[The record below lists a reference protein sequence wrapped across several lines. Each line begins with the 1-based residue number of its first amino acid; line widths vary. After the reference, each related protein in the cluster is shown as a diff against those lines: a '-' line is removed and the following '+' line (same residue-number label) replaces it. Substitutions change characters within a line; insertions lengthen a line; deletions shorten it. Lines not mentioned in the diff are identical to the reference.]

1 MQLGDLFAFSVNI
14 PGQQPLIMC
23 TSNEKERLQWR
34 LAFTYSIHSLYLTGS
49 VKSQLQYFSLAQGRL
64 TDMRRIAL
72 LISQCKN
79 RLLILPPSF
88 RRADK
93 SVTEAQAVSLSTA
106 GSSTPNFSSTASVSK
121 LRSSSAYAMA
131 TKSPPSVVYEL
142 AGREVS
148 DCGIQADGPRQRAS
162 AAATPIANLL
172 QSMKPQS
179 SRTVNMDSAPHA
191 AAVAVESVQQQPKQ
205 QMDLKPH
212 KVPYCCCAV
221 CCMATVVLSL
231 TTIMLPARPQ
241 VTL

>member
-1 MQLGDLFAFSVNI
+1 VVDVQLGDLFAFSVNI

-34 LAFTYSIHSLYLTGS
+34 LAFTYSIHSLYLAGS
-49 VKSQLQYFSLAQGRL
+49 VKNQLQYFSLAQGRL
-64 TDMRRIAL
+64 ADMRRIAL

-93 SVTEAQAVSLSTA
+93 SVTEAQAVALSAA
-106 GSSTPNFSSTASVSK
+106 GSSAPNFSSTASVSK
-121 LRSSSAYAMA
+121 LRSSSAYATA

-179 SRTVNMDSAPHA
+179 ARTVDMVSAPHA
-191 AAVAVESVQQQPKQ
+191 AAVAVESAQPKQ

-212 KVPYCCCAV
+212 KVPCCCRLAWLRPSYRRRPS
-221 CCMATVVLSL
+221 CCQRAPT
-231 TTIMLPARPQ
+231 
-241 VTL
+241 

>member
-1 MQLGDLFAFSVNI
+1 MDVVQLGDLFAFSVNI

-49 VKSQLQYFSLAQGRL
+49 VKNQLQYFSLAQGRL

-93 SVTEAQAVSLSTA
+93 SVTEAQAVSL
-106 GSSTPNFSSTASVSK
+106 SSTASVSK

-179 SRTVNMDSAPHA
+179 ARTVNMDSAPHA
-191 AAVAVESVQQQPKQ
+191 AAVAVESLQQQPKQ

-221 CCMATVVLSL
+221 SCMATVVLSL